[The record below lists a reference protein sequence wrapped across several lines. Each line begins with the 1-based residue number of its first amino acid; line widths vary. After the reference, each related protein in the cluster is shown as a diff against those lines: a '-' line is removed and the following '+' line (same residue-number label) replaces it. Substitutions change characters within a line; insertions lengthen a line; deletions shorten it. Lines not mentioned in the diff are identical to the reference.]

1 MTDGD
6 TGKIAGITSNPLER
20 PLAPTDEPF
29 DLDSLFRRYSS
40 MVFRI
45 CLRYTKNREEAED
58 MVSEVFMKV
67 GRSINHYRGDSK
79 PMVWIY
85 RIAVNQSLDFLRT
98 RRSKRELEL
107 DEADYHGS
115 LVVREHGNHCLAKI
129 TLERILGKI
138 NPVTRQCLFLS
149 HMEGLT
155 HNEIAGML
163 GVSRDAVTKKLNRFS
178 VEINRWVDE
187 GVKIESR
194 NTKQEMKNSFQE
206 MIPEFRF

>member
-1 MTDGD
+1 MLARLLQLSRKMLETDSLKRGE
-6 TGKIAGITSNPLER
+6 T
-20 PLAPTDEPF
+20 LAKRSGVPSVPADEPL

-67 GRSINHYRGDSK
+67 GRSINNYRGDSK

-85 RIAVNQSLDFLRT
+85 RIAVNQ
-98 RRSKRELEL
+98 
-107 DEADYHGS
+107 
-115 LVVREHGNHCLAKI
+115 CLAKI
-129 TLERILGKI
+129 ALERILGKI

-163 GVSRDAVTKKLNRFS
+163 GVSRDAVTKKLSRFS
-178 VEINRWVDE
+178 AEVNRWVDD
-187 GVKIESR
+187 GAKIEGR
-194 NTKQEMKNSFQE
+194 NSEKEMKYSFEE
-206 MIPEFRF
+206 MIPGFRF